1 MQQKELQSETP
12 ENMKRWLLLDNQSTV
27 HLICIP
33 NLVSNIRQTN
43 NPMNVITN
51 GSKLMANQEAEMN
64 NIGTVS
70 FSENAVTNIL
80 PMGKIAEKYR
90 ITYDSL
96 NGDEFLIH
104 KDDGSIVKFI
114 KSKNGLYYHDTE
126 NRQITMMNSQK
137 ENSMMYSKRQIER
150 AKKARD
156 LYSIIGYPSIQDFK
170 TMIQGNLINNCP
182 VTIDDI
188 NVAEDIFGPDIF
200 VLKGKTTRKKPMPVN
215 TDYVKIPPEIM
226 KVHRNITLCIDI
238 MFINGL
244 IFFVMCVE
252 THQVLHSRMY
262 S

>member
-1 MQQKELQSETP
+1 MNVSWQTNSNHNVNNNTNNNQAGSNNFIGSHVTENQQHQQFSFYSQGITMQQKKLQSETP

-51 GSKLMANQEAEMN
+51 GGKLMANQEAEMN

-80 PMGKIAEKYR
+80 SMGKIAEKYR

-137 ENSMMYSKRQIER
+137 ENSMMYSKRQIE
-150 AKKARD
+150 
-156 LYSIIGYPSIQDFK
+156 
-170 TMIQGNLINNCP
+170 
-182 VTIDDI
+182 
-188 NVAEDIFGPDIF
+188 
-200 VLKGKTTRKKPMPVN
+200 
-215 TDYVKIPPEIM
+215 
-226 KVHRNITLCIDI
+226 
-238 MFINGL
+238 
-244 IFFVMCVE
+244 
-252 THQVLHSRMY
+252 
-262 S
+262 